1 MTLASVEFLVSD
13 FLEDT
18 VAENGID
25 HATTEAVCKIV
36 DRISSECQ
44 LRYNYNYKFE
54 SAYFDQTGKRL
65 VKFMFFNEKD
75 AMMTKLKGLS
85 YDG

>member
-1 MTLASVEFLVSD
+1 MKPAVVEFLVTD
-13 FLEDT
+13 FLDEV
-18 VAENGID
+18 VAEGGID

-36 DRISSECQ
+36 DRISTECQ
-44 LRYNYNYKFE
+44 LKYNYNYKFD
-54 SAYFDQTGKRL
+54 SAYFDQTGKRI
-65 VKFMFFNEKD
+65 VKFVFFNEKD

>member
-1 MTLASVEFLVSD
+1 MKPAAVEFLVTD
-13 FLEDT
+13 FLDEI
-18 VAENGID
+18 VAEGGID
-25 HATTEAVCKIV
+25 YATTEAVCKIV

-44 LRYNYNYKFE
+44 LRYNYNYKFD
-54 SAYFDQTGKRL
+54 SAYFDRSGKRL
-65 VKFMFFNEKD
+65 VKFIFFNEKD